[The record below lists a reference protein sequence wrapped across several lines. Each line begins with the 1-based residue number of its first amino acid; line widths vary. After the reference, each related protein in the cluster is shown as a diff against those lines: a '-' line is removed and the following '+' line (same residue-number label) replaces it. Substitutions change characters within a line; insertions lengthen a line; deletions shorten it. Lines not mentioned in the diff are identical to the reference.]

1 MSESCKKLLQTPL
14 HGRHVSL
21 GALMAPFGGWEM
33 PIQYEGILA
42 EHRWCRE
49 QAALFDI
56 CHMGEFLFKGDLV
69 ASGLEDMFTF
79 SVTAIP
85 VGRSKYG
92 FLLNEQ
98 GGIIDDLIVFRMA
111 GDQVMIVVNAA
122 TAPNDLRVIQSRLS
136 GGELTDITA
145 ATAKLDLQGPKSREV
160 LVDLLGGWVAEIP
173 YFRFVQQTVLGAPA
187 IVSRTGYTGEL
198 GYEIFLPAEKVVE
211 LWDLLLADPR
221 VRPAGL
227 GARDVLRLEVGYSLY
242 GSDIDE
248 TTTPLEADL
257 SAFVRM
263 DKRFVGREALL
274 RQQEQPLK
282 KIKVAFRVTSRRTPR
297 HGFAIYDGEQLVGEV
312 TSGVFSPMLGCGI
325 GLGYVEPSSA
335 SVGTLLTVRQ
345 DRAVMEAV
353 VCRLPFFDQGSVR
366 DV

>member
-1 MSESCKKLLQTPL
+1 MSAPFDSLQITPL
-14 HGRHVSL
+14 NASHRAL
-21 GALMAPFGGWEM
+21 GALMAPFGGWDM
-33 PIQYEGILA
+33 PIQYEGIIA

-56 CHMGEFLFKGDLV
+56 CHMGEFLFTGDLV

-85 VGRSKYG
+85 AGRSKYG

-111 GDQVMIVVNAA
+111 DDQVMIVVNAA
-122 TAPNDLRVIQSRLS
+122 TALNDFKVIQSRLS
-136 GGELTDITA
+136 GGVFIDATA

-160 LVDLLGGWVAEIP
+160 LMDLLGGWVADIP
-173 YFRFVQQTVLGAPA
+173 YFRFVQQTVLGVPA

-198 GYEIFLPAEKVVE
+198 GYEIFLPAEKVAE
-211 LWDLLLADPR
+211 LWDTLLADPR
-221 VRPAGL
+221 VKPAGL

-248 TTTPLEADL
+248 ATTPFEADL
-257 SAFVRM
+257 GMFVTI
-263 DKRFVGREALL
+263 DKQFVGKQALV
-274 RQQEQPLK
+274 QQQGAPLK
-282 KIKVAFRVTSRRTPR
+282 KIKVAFKVSSRRTPR
-297 HGFAIYDGEQLVGEV
+297 HGFAIVDGEKQIGEV

-325 GLGYVEPSSA
+325 GLGYVEPA
-335 SVGTLLTVRQ
+335 YAVIGTPLVIRQ
-345 DRAVMEAV
+345 DRAVMEAA
-353 VCRLPFFDQGSVR
+353 VCSTPFYTEGSVR
-366 DV
+366 S